1 MKMRTNPLFSTAIL
15 LTLGSLGLFAS
26 MPAAAEGAKL
36 STAERIH
43 EAANEFM
50 AGFTEQQQAQGRQ
63 VEYELGSLDQR
74 LSLSQ
79 CTQPLDVE
87 FSGDPMRSTRTTL
100 LVSCQAER
108 PWRMFLKADLEIR
121 ADGWVAER
129 PIGRGQR
136 LEESMLEQ
144 TEVVINQRRRSGY
157 RNPEHMIG
165 MKARRSINAGTAI
178 TPDMLVAPEAVERG
192 DRVIISAGNDVFS
205 IQTRG
210 EAVRGGRIGE
220 QITVI
225 NENSGRRVQGRI
237 VEQGRVDINQ

>member
-1 MKMRTNPLFSTAIL
+1 MRANSLISTITL
-15 LTLGSLGLFAS
+15 LIA
-26 MPAAAEGAKL
+26 GALVLLMTGPVRADDGTGL
-36 STAERIH
+36 STADRIH
-43 EAANEFM
+43 EAAGAFMHEF
-50 AGFTEQQQAQGRQ
+50 AEQQRAQGRQ
-63 VEYELGSLDQR
+63 VDYELGSLDQR
-74 LSLSQ
+74 LSLAACSE
-79 CTQPLDVE
+79 PLSVE

-108 PWRMFLKADLEIR
+108 PWRMFLKAEVEIR

-192 DRVIISAGNDVFS
+192 DRVIISAGNGTFS
-205 IQTRG
+205 IETRG

-225 NENSGRRVQGRI
+225 NENSGRQVRGRI
-237 VEQGRVDINQ
+237 VEPGRVDINQ